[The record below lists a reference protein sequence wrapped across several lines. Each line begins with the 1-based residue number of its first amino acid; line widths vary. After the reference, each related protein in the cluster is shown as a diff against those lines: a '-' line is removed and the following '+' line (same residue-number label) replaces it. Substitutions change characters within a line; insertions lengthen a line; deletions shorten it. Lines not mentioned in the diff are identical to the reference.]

1 MTERLYFDDA
11 YLRRFEAV
19 VEEADARTIVLDRTA
34 FYPTG
39 GGQPHDTG
47 TIARDEAV
55 WAVEEVSGREP
66 IVHALTG
73 DHDLEVEERVV
84 GELDWDR
91 RYALMR
97 YHTAQHLLSA
107 VLLDAFDAPTTG
119 NQLYSTRARIDCAYP
134 RFSKSDM
141 SEIEAR
147 VNEQIDAG
155 LPVRTF
161 ELDRDEAERRLD
173 TERTR
178 IDLLPASVQS
188 VRIVEIGPEGEPVDR
203 TACAGTH
210 VSSADELGRFAVTG
224 RETKGSDEERLSF
237 ELSAIE

>member
-11 YLRRFEAV
+11 YLRRFEAT
-19 VEEADARTIVLDRTA
+19 VEEVDGRTVVLDRTA

-47 TIARDEAV
+47 TLSHTGSTWDV
-55 WAVEEVSGREP
+55 DVVSGRDP
-66 IVHALTG
+66 IVHELG
-73 DHDLEVEERVV
+73 SEHDLEVGAGVV

-107 VLLDAFDAPTTG
+107 VLLDLFDAATTG
-119 NQLYSTRARIDCAYP
+119 NQLYPTRARIDCAYP
-134 RFSKSDM
+134 RFTSDDM
-141 SEIEAR
+141 GRIEAA
-147 VNEQIDAG
+147 VNEYIDAA
-155 LPVRTF
+155 LPVRTY
-161 ELDRDEAERRLD
+161 ELARDEAERRLD

-178 IDLLPASVQS
+178 IDLLPASVRE
-188 VRIVEIGPEGEPVDR
+188 VRIVEIGSEDEPIDR

-210 VSSADELGRFAVTG
+210 VRATDELGRFEVTG

-237 ELSAIE
+237 ELSGIE